1 MTTTTATHTGQEMS
15 EALWDFAGAPH
26 GAFING
32 RACAPSADTIDT
44 VDPSTGEV
52 ITQVSEA
59 GREGV
64 DAAVA
69 AASSAFRGE
78 WGQLTAGR
86 REAAIH
92 RFADLIEEHAAELAA
107 YDALEGGKPVS
118 YVEAVD
124 LPLAVE
130 QFRYYAGW
138 PTKLTGDVVPV
149 DTPQAHVYTRR
160 VPLGVVAAITPW
172 NFPLC
177 QAAIKIAPALAAG
190 NTVVLKPSEL
200 TSLSSLRLAE
210 LATEA
215 GLPDG
220 TLNVVTGTGGVTGQ
234 ALVSHPD
241 VAKISFT
248 GSERT
253 GRLLGASA
261 GENLKHISLELGG
274 KNPHVIFADADLTK
288 AATAAAVTAFF
299 YSGQVC
305 FSGSRLMVE
314 RAALDEV
321 LDVIQQYAQGLVLG
335 AGLDRD
341 TTMGP
346 LASSQHR
353 DKVES
358 YLNGVAG
365 SAAKVAFGGSR
376 VDRPGYFLE
385 PTAIVGA
392 SDDDRVITDEI
403 FGPVLNIQVFDTV
416 EELMPRLA
424 KSHYGLTAGVW
435 TNDVR
440 KAHAVSQQIQSGLV
454 WVNTYADYHAAA
466 PFGGFKSSGIGKDCG
481 YEGLSKY
488 LDTQTVWMSLA

>member
-1 MTTTTATHTGQEMS
+1 MTMTADGVNQQIPDTVREFVAT
-15 EALWDFAGAPH
+15 PR
-26 GAFING
+26 GAFIG
-32 RACAPSADTIDT
+32 GSARAPRGAAIDT
-44 VDPSTGEV
+44 LDPSTGQV
-52 ITQVSEA
+52 ITQVSES
-59 GREGV
+59 GQEDV

-69 AASSAFRGE
+69 AAGEAFRGE
-78 WGQLTAGR
+78 GGQMTAGR
-86 REAAIH
+86 REVALH

-138 PTKLTGDVVPV
+138 PTKLTGEVIPV
-149 DTPQAHVYTRR
+149 DTPQSHVYTRR

-210 LATEA
+210 LASEA

-220 TLNVVTGTGGVTGQ
+220 TVNVVTGTGHKTGH

-253 GRLLGASA
+253 GRVLGAAA

-274 KNPHVIFADADLTK
+274 KNPNIIFADADLTK
-288 AATAAAVTAFF
+288 AATAAAVTAYF

-314 RAALDEV
+314 RGALDQVMEIV
-321 LDVIQQYAQGLVLG
+321 QNYAKSLVLG
-335 AGLDRD
+335 AGLARD

-358 YLNGVAG
+358 YLNSVSD
-365 SAAKVAFGGSR
+365 SAVAFGGSR
-376 VDRPGYFLE
+376 VDGPGYFLE
-385 PTAIVGA
+385 PTAIVGSA
-392 SDDDRVITDEI
+392 DTDQVITEEI
-403 FGPVLNIQVFDTV
+403 FGPVLNVQVFDSA
-416 EELMPRLA
+416 EELLPRLDQ
-424 KSHYGLTAGVW
+424 SQFGLTAGVW

-440 KAHAVSQQIQSGLV
+440 KAHAVAQQLQSGLV

-466 PFGGFKSSGIGKDCG
+466 PFGGFKNSGIGKDCG

-488 LDTQTVWMSLA
+488 TDTQTIWMSLA